1 MAVDFGGH
9 DITIPAGGDLSAKRF
24 HAVKMQSDGS
34 IVATSS
40 SGERCA
46 GVLQNAP
53 AASGVLGRVRIG
65 GVSKIVAGASFDA
78 GAELSVNPSGRYVGA
93 LAGQY
98 IHAVAL
104 EESGAAGDIIRALVT
119 NYQKNS

>member
-24 HAVKMQSDGS
+24 HAVKVQSGGT
-34 IVATSS
+34 IVAADT
-40 SGERCA
+40 SGEQCV

-53 AASGVLGRVRIG
+53 SASGALGRVRIG
-65 GVSKIVAGASFDA
+65 GVSKIVAGAAFDA
-78 GAELSVNPSGRYVGA
+78 GSELSVNPSGRYVGA

-104 EESGAAGDIIRALVT
+104 EDSGAAGDIIRALVT